1 MKKAAMKNS
10 TMAGSLSG
18 YAPPT
23 GALMAVE
30 QVKAATEVQAALVTA
45 QARPRDRQRVVDRI
59 LADCARLPFAEE
71 ATFEIPRGKLLV
83 TGPSIRLAEAI
94 AKRWGNMEAGVKELT
109 RENGYSEAISY
120 AWDYESNYRDVR
132 TFTVAHWR
140 DRRGGGYAVN
150 DERQIYEMV
159 ANAGARRKRAC
170 ILAVVDGDIVDAALK
185 ACEATLLGNVVVN
198 QESISHMLER
208 FAEFNVT
215 PEQIRA
221 RLQWP
226 IDALTPKMFLSLRR
240 IFNSL
245 ADGMC
250 APSEW
255 FDVSADTRAANVA
268 GRSSGAKA
276 SKQPKPKP
284 KPKPKPEPAAEPEH
298 TFVGLTAADVR
309 DALKHALTRVA
320 LDEAAD
326 LIRSLADEAERDEL
340 EQFYNVRVMDFDEG
354 E

>member
-1 MKKAAMKNS
+1 MKKTAM
-10 TMAGSLSG
+10 TGSLSG

-23 GALMAVE
+23 GTLMAAE
-30 QVKAATEVQAALVTA
+30 QAKAVTEVQAALVIA
-45 QARPRDRQRVVDRI
+45 QARPRDRKRVEERI
-59 LADCARLPFAEE
+59 LADCARLSFAEE
-71 ATFEIPRGKLLV
+71 ATFEYPRGKMLV

-94 AKRWGNMEAGVKELT
+94 AKRWGNMEAGVKELS
-109 RENGYSEAISY
+109 REHGRSEAISY

-140 DRRGGGYAVN
+140 DTRGGGYAVT

-185 ACEATLLGNVVVN
+185 ACEATLLENVVVN
-198 QESISHMLER
+198 KESINHMLER

-226 IDALTPKMFLSLRR
+226 IDTLTPKMFLSLRR

-245 ADGMC
+245 VDGMC

-255 FDVSADTRAANVA
+255 FDMSADTRAANTA
-268 GRSSGAKA
+268 RRSSGPKT
-276 SKQPKPKP
+276 SKRPQ
-284 KPKPKPEPAAEPEH
+284 PEPAAVPEH
-298 TFVGLTAADVR
+298 TSAELTAADIR
-309 DALKHALTRVA
+309 DALKHAMSRTA

-326 LIRSLADEAERDEL
+326 LIRSLSDEAERDEL
-340 EQFYNVRVMDFDEG
+340 EQFYNVRVADFDEG